1 MESPLSVVVA
11 DESAARAG
19 LRTTLAAVEGIT
31 VVAEAA
37 TGHDAVLRTL
47 LHHPDVLVVEP
58 RIPGFDETTMIRH
71 VVRSVHGVA
80 VLVRTETEDD
90 TLVCR
95 AIRAG
100 ARGYIRKAAEPD
112 AVVRAIRCVAA
123 GDAIFGPTVAARL
136 TELLTGTRELP
147 RLTTREHEVLDLA
160 AAGLPTSA
168 IARRLDVSAKT
179 IRNHVSAIVG
189 KLDVTGRAE
198 AIALARRSGLGRP
211 ARRPVAA

>member
-11 DESAARAG
+11 DQSASRAD
-19 LRTTLAAVEGIT
+19 LRIALSAVDGIT
-31 VVAEAA
+31 VVADAA
-37 TGHDAVLRTL
+37 NGHDAVLQTL

-58 RIPGFDETTMIRH
+58 GIPGFDETTMIRH
-71 VVRSVHGVA
+71 VMRSVRGLA
-80 VLVRTETEDD
+80 VLVRTDTEDD

-100 ARGYIRKAAEPD
+100 ARGYIRKAAAPD

-136 TELLTGTRELP
+136 SELLSGKRELP
-147 RLTTREHEVLDLA
+147 RLTTREREVLDLA

-168 IARRLDVSAKT
+168 IARRLDLSAKT
-179 IRNHVSAIVG
+179 IHNHVSAIVG
-189 KLDVTGRAE
+189 KLAVPGRAE
-198 AIALARRSGLGRP
+198 AIAVARQAGLGRL
-211 ARRPVAA
+211 ARS

>member
-1 MESPLSVVVA
+1 MAAPLSVVVA
-11 DESAARAG
+11 DRSAARAD
-19 LRTTLAAVEGIT
+19 LRTTLAAIDGIT
-31 VVAEAA
+31 VVADAA
-37 TGHDAVLRTL
+37 TGHEAVLQTL

-58 RIPGFDETTMIRH
+58 GIPGFDETTMIRH
-71 VVRSVHGVA
+71 VVRSVRGLA

-100 ARGYIRKAAEPD
+100 ARGYIRKAAAPD

-136 TELLTGTRELP
+136 TELLSGKRDLP
-147 RLTTREHEVLDLA
+147 PLTTREREVLDLA
-160 AAGLPTSA
+160 AAGLPPSA
-168 IARRLDVSAKT
+168 IARRLDLSTKT

-189 KLDVTGRAE
+189 KLNVAGQAE
-198 AIALARRSGLGRP
+198 AIAVARQAGLGRL
-211 ARRPVAA
+211 ARS